1 MIHGRNLI
9 ISMDGETIA
18 AARSC
23 NVNISQDFISVCSP
37 TESRV
42 LDKLPTV
49 YDWNISVD
57 CLLLYHGGNASF
69 LIDKLIAGT
78 KVLLIF
84 TDGGANQRYAGYAYV
99 KSCDESG
106 TVGNLATFRAS
117 FESSGPL
124 YKYTEY
130 KTSEFQDGENFEL
143 IISGSSLTY
152 NFAST
157 QTSTYGVEITPAK
170 NSLLYIAMDWI
181 YAVYHETFANIK
193 TLIHDESSSALN
205 EKLVAFGDT
214 IGKVVA
220 LTAGYKYTI
229 LMDDHSG
236 INKLFLMTTI

>member
-9 ISMDGETIA
+9 VSIDGEPIA
-18 AARSC
+18 AAKSC
-23 NVNISQDFISVCSP
+23 NITVSQDFIQACSP
-37 TESRV
+37 TEGRV
-42 LDKLPTV
+42 YAKIPTT
-49 YDWNISVD
+49 YDWDISVD
-57 CLLLYHGGNASF
+57 CLVLDNSVQVNGLMN
-69 LIDKLIAGT
+69 KLIAGT
-78 KVLLIF
+78 KCLLTF
-84 TDGGANQRYAGYAYV
+84 TDGTNNQKRAGFAYI
-99 KSCDESG
+99 KSWNEG
-106 TVGNLATFRAS
+106 GNIGSLATLRAS

-124 YKYTEY
+124 YTYTEY

-193 TLIHDESSSALN
+193 GLIHNESSSGLN
-205 EKLVAFGDT
+205 DKLVAFGDT

-229 LMDDHSG
+229 LMDDHSSM
-236 INKLFLMTTI
+236 NKLYLLMEI